1 MKKTEQDPLCRQFG
15 ENLAKIRHAQNF
27 SQLKLSL
34 DSGLARSYIGDIERG
49 VRNPT
54 LVNIFRI
61 ADTLKVDVRVLF
73 EFERKSED
81 AVVARH
87 AASDNTSES

>member
-1 MKKTEQDPLCRQFG
+1 MMKTEQAPICRQFG
-15 ENLAKIRHAQNF
+15 EHLAKIRHAKNF

-73 EFERKSED
+73 EFERQSGDVVTGQRGDSD
-81 AVVARH
+81 AP
-87 AASDNTSES
+87 SES

>member
-1 MKKTEQDPLCRQFG
+1 MKKTEQAPICRQFG
-15 ENLAKIRHAQNF
+15 EHLAKIRQAQNF

-34 DSGLARSYIGDIERG
+34 ESGLARSYIGDIERG

-73 EFERKSED
+73 EFERQSGD
-81 AVVARH
+81 LM
-87 AASDNTSES
+87 SDMKVGSGAPGES

>member
-15 ENLAKIRHAQNF
+15 EHLAKIRHAQNF

-34 DSGLARSYIGDIERG
+34 DSGLARSYIGDVERG

-61 ADTLKVDVRVLF
+61 ADTLKVDVKVLF
-73 EFERKSED
+73 EFERQSGDVLADMKVSND
-81 AVVARH
+81 APGK
-87 AASDNTSES
+87 T